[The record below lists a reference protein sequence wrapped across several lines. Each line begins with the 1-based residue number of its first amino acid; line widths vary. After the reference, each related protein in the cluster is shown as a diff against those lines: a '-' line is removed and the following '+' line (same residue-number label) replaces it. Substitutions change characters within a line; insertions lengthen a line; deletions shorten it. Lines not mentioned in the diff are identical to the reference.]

1 MRGRGR
7 GAATALVALVLLVP
21 ACGSEAG
28 SPATTSA
35 PAGPTTVATGDA
47 LVTYSRSGG
56 VGGWRFSVVVR
67 PDGTFEGGSGK
78 PGRGHLGVAALEEL
92 RGLVDAFVAAA
103 PEPSYGRVVPD
114 GFTTTLTAGER
125 STSVLSEADPPAP
138 VQKLMGFLAG
148 LERQLPR

>member
-1 MRGRGR
+1 MKGRGR

-21 ACGSEAG
+21 ACGSEG
-28 SPATTSA
+28 DTPASG
-35 PAGPTTVATGDA
+35 GPPTVATGDA

-56 VGGWRFSVVVR
+56 VAGWRFSVVVR

-78 PGRGHLGVAALEEL
+78 PGRGHLGGAALEEL

-114 GFTTTLTAGER
+114 GFTTTLTAGDR
-125 STSVLSEADPPAP
+125 STSVLAEASPPTP
-138 VQKLMGFLAG
+138 VLKLMGFLAG